1 MIGRCEHAA
10 AFFLRR
16 ELAGTENDGSQ
27 MPEPYCLAMVL
38 CDGCHRDAATGKF
51 TILGTFS
58 TFVAR
63 EFPAQAQLA
72 VYFSVTD
79 GLGPT
84 VLRLRIVDAEF
95 GIVNSG
101 KEPGQVIC
109 QMEME
114 VSFEDPL
121 VVMESA
127 WGIKTDL
134 PKPGLYH
141 CELFAG
147 DDLLMSRRMLAVQAQ
162 ANEGES
168 DE

>member
-1 MIGRCEHAA
+1 
-10 AFFLRR
+10 
-16 ELAGTENDGSQ
+16 

-38 CDGCHRDAATGKF
+38 CDGIHRDAATGKF

-58 TFVAR
+58 TFFAR
-63 EFPAQAQLA
+63 QFPAQAQLV
-72 VYFSVTD
+72 VYFAVTD

-84 VLRLRIVDAEF
+84 TLRLRIVDAEF
-95 GIVNSG
+95 EIANSG
-101 KEPGQVIC
+101 EEPGKAIY
-109 QMEME
+109 EMQQE
-114 VSFEDPL
+114 ITFESPL

-127 WGIKTDL
+127 WGLKTVL
-134 PKPGLYH
+134 PNPGLYH

-147 DDLLMSRRMLAVQAQ
+147 DDLLMSRRMLAVQAE